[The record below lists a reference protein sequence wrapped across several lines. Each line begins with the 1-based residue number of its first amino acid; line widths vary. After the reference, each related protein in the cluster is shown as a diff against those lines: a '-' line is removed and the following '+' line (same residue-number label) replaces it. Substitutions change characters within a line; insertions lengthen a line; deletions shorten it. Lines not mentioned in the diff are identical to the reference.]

1 MRNTEVAGLQD
12 RLANL
17 NRGAGG
23 NGWIDSD
30 FEPAVLSGISA
41 HCASSCMSIQGPPA
55 SCYCICLGSVPLTD
69 LCAEGCAATD
79 NLGR

>member
-1 MRNTEVAGLQD
+1 MRNSEVAGLQD

-30 FEPAVLSGISA
+30 FEPAVLSGMLSLVASIFWV
-41 HCASSCMSIQGPPA
+41 HWKDCRDHFQTCAQ
-55 SCYCICLGSVPLTD
+55 CI
-69 LCAEGCAATD
+69 AA
-79 NLGR
+79 NVHAL